1 MCLYEY
7 VIAMFPTRKI
17 AVGISFLEEPL
28 TGATLSNAPINL
40 SEKGA
45 KTVVSDSGDCGP
57 SMEHSDNEHIISPYP
72 SCLAAARKIIR
83 TEMAGDGA
91 HRT

>member
-1 MCLYEY
+1 MSLYEY
-7 VIAMFPTRKI
+7 VIATFLTRKI
-17 AVGISFLEEPL
+17 EVSIFFLEAPPA
-28 TGATLSNAPINL
+28 GATLSKASINL

-45 KTVVSDSGDCGP
+45 KTVLSDEEYYAS
-57 SMEHSDNEHIISPYP
+57 SMKHSNNEHIISPHP